1 MKNKSQ
7 GVLPLSSR
15 EIGVMQGR
23 LLPKYKGRYQAHPVG
38 YWEEEFDIASEIKL
52 NCIEF
57 ILDYND
63 VDENPLMSRD
73 GCARIA
79 KISNQTGV
87 KVKTICADYFME
99 APLHSN
105 SSVVAKKSAIILHR
119 LIENASEINVT
130 DIVIPLVDKSSVIN
144 QTDRDRFIQEIKAF
158 ISDAK
163 SHQINLCLETDLNA
177 YGFKKLLNEIGSDC
191 VTVNYDI
198 GNSAGLGFDPV
209 DEFAAYGNQ
218 ITDLHIKDRV
228 VGGFSVELGSGD
240 ADFTKVLHEV
250 VKCGYTGPFIMQAL
264 RDEEGLSIFKQQLK
278 WLRSTLENFDQ
289 SFGI

>member
-38 YWEEEFDIASEIKL
+38 YWQEEFDIASEIKL
-52 NCIEF
+52 DCIEF

-79 KISNQTGV
+79 KISEQTGV

-99 APLHSN
+99 APLHSDN
-105 SSVVAKKSAIILHR
+105 SVVAKESRRTLHR

-130 DIVIPLVDKSSVIN
+130 DIVIPLVDKSSVVN
-144 QTDRDRFIQEIKAF
+144 QIDRDRFIQEIKAF
-158 ISDAK
+158 VSDAE

-177 YGFKKLLNEIGSDC
+177 YEFKELLNKINSDC
-191 VTVNYDI
+191 ITVNYDI

-209 DEFAAYGNQ
+209 EEFAAYGNQ

-228 VGGFSVELGSGD
+228 VGGSLLNLE
-240 ADFTKVLHEV
+240 A
-250 VKCGYTGPFIMQAL
+250 A
-264 RDEEGLSIFKQQLK
+264 
-278 WLRSTLENFDQ
+278 TLILQ
-289 SFGI
+289 KYSMK